1 MCNLINIRTYIHTYI
16 QALLLDIT
24 IVNPCAGSNLGNAA
38 RHVGKHLADA
48 VERKK
53 NKYRGSFPA
62 TYSLLPLAMSTFGDV
77 GSDVHALIKELAI
90 RRVQHRSETYSS
102 ESRHLA
108 EGTEIARLR
117 RRFSFVLQQA
127 LSFRTR
133 HHLCRQGVAL
143 ASTRRPHSQGPAS
156 VQAHRTGGVT
166 GSEGQEGANGVG
178 GGIGVGGGNGDGN
191 GDVDGHGDGAGAET
205 GVEANEG
212 AQDGDGSGDGAGTG
226 VGVGVGTRR
235 RTPDGNG
242 DGNGDRS
249 EDCSGDGNGDD
260 DNGNDSR
267 IGEGG
272 REAKKRKKPQNSCR
286 RRAGNGGDMGGK

>member
-1 MCNLINIRTYIHTYI
+1 MTRMTGPDCVVMCNLINTHTH
-16 QALLLDIT
+16 T
-24 IVNPCAGSNLGNAA
+24 
-38 RHVGKHLADA
+38 H
-48 VERKK
+48 

-62 TYSLLPLAMSTFGDV
+62 TYSLLFLAMSTCGDV

-90 RRVQHRSETYSS
+90 RRVQHRSETYSNDS
-102 ESRHLA
+102 QHLA
-108 EGTEIARLR
+108 EGTEVARLR

-143 ASTRRPHSQGPAS
+143 TSTRRPHSQGPAS
-156 VQAHRTGGVT
+156 VQAHGTGGIT

-178 GGIGVGGGNGDGN
+178 GGNGDGN
-191 GDVDGHGDGAGAET
+191 GDVDGQGDRDGAGAGT

-212 AQDGDGSGDGAGTG
+212 AQDGNGDGSGDGSGNGAGTG
-226 VGVGVGTRR
+226 TGTRVGIRR

-242 DGNGDRS
+242 NGDGDGDVS
-249 EDCSGDGNGDD
+249 EDCSGDGDGDE
-260 DNGNDSR
+260 DNGNGNR

-272 REAKKRKKPQNSCR
+272 RGTKKRKKPQNSCR
-286 RRAGNGGDMGGK
+286 RRAGNGGDMG